1 MSAEP
6 KPKRVR
12 GTGSVYRLKGRETW
26 WIKYPLGDGS
36 QIRESAGSAKESD
49 AKNLLKHR
57 LQEVNRG
64 SFVAPDVRKVH
75 VSDLIEEVKRDY
87 RINGR
92 KSLDDLEAR
101 WKLHLLPFFGHL
113 RAVAV
118 DNALCNRY
126 VDERQQAGAANAT
139 INRELAILKRALK
152 LALKQKKISVIPV
165 IDMLKE
171 NNTRTGF
178 LETKQHDALAV
189 ECAKFG
195 LWLRA
200 MFEVGYTY
208 GWRHSEILALKVRQ
222 VDLLN
227 GTIRLEPGTTKNGEG
242 REVTMT
248 APVRELLT
256 HCIIGKSPEDP
267 VFTRDKKPV
276 RDFRGAWE
284 SVCQKAG
291 VPGLLF
297 HDLRRTAAR
306 NLRRAGVAETV
317 IMKIGGWLTNEM
329 FRRYAI
335 VCDSDL
341 SDAMD
346 RLEVSQRS
354 EKAQQLAQ
362 DATQPE
368 FGHHL
373 GIINQKHSDQRAS
386 LPVPSH
392 EAN

>member
-49 AKNLLKHR
+49 ATNLLKHR

-139 INRELAILKRALK
+139 INRELAVLKRALK
-152 LALKQKKISVIPV
+152 LAMKQKKISVIPV

-178 LETKQHDALAV
+178 LETKQHDALAA

-195 LWLRA
+195 LWL
-200 MFEVGYTY
+200 
-208 GWRHSEILALKVRQ
+208 
-222 VDLLN
+222 
-227 GTIRLEPGTTKNGEG
+227 
-242 REVTMT
+242 
-248 APVRELLT
+248 
-256 HCIIGKSPEDP
+256 
-267 VFTRDKKPV
+267 
-276 RDFRGAWE
+276 
-284 SVCQKAG
+284 
-291 VPGLLF
+291 
-297 HDLRRTAAR
+297 
-306 NLRRAGVAETV
+306 
-317 IMKIGGWLTNEM
+317 
-329 FRRYAI
+329 
-335 VCDSDL
+335 SDH
-341 SDAMD
+341 
-346 RLEVSQRS
+346 V
-354 EKAQQLAQ
+354 
-362 DATQPE
+362 
-368 FGHHL
+368 
-373 GIINQKHSDQRAS
+373 
-386 LPVPSH
+386 
-392 EAN
+392 